1 MNTRSIFMANTMK
14 NLSYDANLSAY
25 TIEDLTMAKDSFYAE
40 AEVLYKTTTKAISN
54 LLDQYLN
61 NWEVDYMFRDRLEL
75 GIKDSSRHLSV
86 TIYFGEKLYSKDNK
100 FEFNISP
107 SCIGSFNI
115 INDSEERTYFEGIG
129 KIISNEDINRPLL
142 KILEDFFYPAQTI
155 DKDIYIIEHEID
167 KRNNE
172 AKKIT
177 ERNEMLE
184 EFKTTKAAIIEAKN
198 KLKDPNNLNADMW
211 VIIRKD
217 CPEHLANA
225 TCRKKNVQVM
235 PYGVMTGSTTRGVMY
250 DCADKND
257 GSYAVKHVRTIKL
270 NND

>member
-1 MNTRSIFMANTMK
+1 MNNRSIFLARTMK

-25 TIEDLTMAKDSFYAE
+25 TIEDLTMVKDAFYAE
-40 AEVLYKTTTKAISN
+40 AEVLYKTTMKTISD
-54 LLDQYLN
+54 LFDQHLN
-61 NWEVDYMFRDRLEL
+61 NWEINYMFRDRLEL
-75 GIKDSSRHLSV
+75 GIKDSSRHLSI
-86 TIYFGEKLYSKDNK
+86 TIYFGKKLYSKDDK

-142 KILEDFFYPAQTI
+142 KILEDFFCPARII
-155 DKDIYIIEHEID
+155 DKDIYIIEREID

-184 EFKTTKAAIIEAKN
+184 EFKTTKDAIIEAKN

-225 TCRKKNVQVM
+225 TYRNKNIQVS
-235 PYGVMTGSTTRGVMY
+235 PFGVMTGSIARSKIYECT
-250 DCADKND
+250 KNNKN
-257 GSYAVKHVRTIKL
+257 SYTVKHVRTIKL
-270 NND
+270 N